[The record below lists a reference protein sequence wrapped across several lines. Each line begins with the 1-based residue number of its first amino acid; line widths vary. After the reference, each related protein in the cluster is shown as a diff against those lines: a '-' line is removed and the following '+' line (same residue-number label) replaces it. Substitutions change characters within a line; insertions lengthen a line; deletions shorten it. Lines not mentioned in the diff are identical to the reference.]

1 MSGAADWFPPGTF
14 HDTRLDRCSRPT
26 LTAWFLCVVTP
37 HLPPPG
43 ELDILSELC
52 PELST
57 RPGLGRVQ
65 HVGNTGVR
73 KAGLARGVR
82 WLLPA
87 PSLASTSLPSTG
99 GGVEEAKATV
109 RVAGVH
115 LWLPIRP
122 SVGPRPQQMQA
133 AHPTQATL
141 RALVRQH
148 WGARESLARGGDRVR
163 GGPIHSTDLRGPAR
177 WTQSPSVG
185 GGGWCQCP
193 GPWGDRHPGHSSR
206 KWLRTDLTCSRAVS
220 RRQLQLSRT
229 KARRVSEAFSGGP
242 GRLQAQ
248 G

>member
-1 MSGAADWFPPGTF
+1 MSGKG
-14 HDTRLDRCSRPT
+14 ST

-73 KAGLARGVR
+73 KAGLARGVG

-87 PSLASTSLPSTG
+87 SSLASTSLPSTG

-115 LWLPIRP
+115 LWPPIRP
-122 SVGPRPQQMQA
+122 SVGPPDHSRCKQHTPRRPLSE
-133 AHPTQATL
+133 P
-141 RALVRQH
+141 RS
-148 WGARESLARGGDRVR
+148 G
-163 GGPIHSTDLRGPAR
+163 ST
-177 WTQSPSVG
+177 
-185 GGGWCQCP
+185 
-193 GPWGDRHPGHSSR
+193 
-206 KWLRTDLTCSRAVS
+206 
-220 RRQLQLSRT
+220 
-229 KARRVSEAFSGGP
+229 GGP
-242 GRLQAQ
+242 GRAWPEE
-248 G
+248 GTG